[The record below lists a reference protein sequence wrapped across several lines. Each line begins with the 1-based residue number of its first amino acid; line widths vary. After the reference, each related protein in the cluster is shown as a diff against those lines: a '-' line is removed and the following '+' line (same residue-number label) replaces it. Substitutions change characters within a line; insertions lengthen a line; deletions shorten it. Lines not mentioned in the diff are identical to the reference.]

1 MTVAGIRV
9 RGVTVLAILAL
20 VVPGCGSEKSPS
32 AGATGATNS
41 SGATSDSGATDS
53 SETSVEGL
61 PAPVSKTRSAIL
73 AAAGDRDYEPL
84 QTLIEP
90 DVFLSDFGFG
100 NEPDPVGRW
109 QEMGPKPLKTM
120 GVLLSMPNAVRE
132 TNEGTLYQ
140 WPRFDANSTME
151 DLTGPE
157 RDLLL
162 TFMAE
167 DELNNA
173 FLPELGYTGPRLGIL
188 ADGNWWF
195 LILEPG
201 V

>member
-1 MTVAGIRV
+1 MIVTGIWI
-9 RGVTVLAILAL
+9 RGVIVLATLAL
-20 VVPGCGSEKSPS
+20 AVAGCGSEKSP
-32 AGATGATNS
+32 APGATP
-41 SGATSDSGATDS
+41 S
-53 SETSVEGL
+53 SETAAEGL
-61 PAPVSKTRSAIL
+61 PAAVAETRSPIL
-73 AAAGDRDYEPL
+73 AAAESGDYEPL
-84 QTLIEP
+84 RGLIEP

-109 QEMGPKPLKTM
+109 QEIGSKPLETIG
-120 GVLLSMPNAVRE
+120 GVLRMPHAVRE

-140 WPRFDANSTME
+140 WPRFDANSALE
-151 DLTGPE
+151 DLSEPE

-162 TFMAE
+162 TFMTE

-195 LILEPG
+195 FILEG
-201 V
+201 EGQ

>member
-1 MTVAGIRV
+1 MAVAGIWF
-9 RGVTVLAILAL
+9 RGVTVLAIVAL

-32 AGATGATNS
+32 PE
-41 SGATSDSGATDS
+41 ATSSSAVTGNSAVTGS
-53 SETSVEGL
+53 SETSAEGL
-61 PAPVSKTRSAIL
+61 PAPVSETRSAIL
-73 AAAGDRDYEPL
+73 AAAESGEYRSL
-84 QTLIEP
+84 QALVKP

-109 QEMGPKPLKTM
+109 QEMGPKPLETM
-120 GVLLSMPNAVRE
+120 GAVLRMPHAVRE

-151 DLTGPE
+151 NLTGPE

-162 TFMAE
+162 TFMTE
-167 DELNNA
+167 DELTNA

-188 ADGNWWF
+188 ANGNWWF
-195 LILEPG
+195 LILEAE